1 MCSPCIWRTLVEVC
15 SVSIRYGYLLWP
27 VNVMRVGPRMLFRH
41 TVLFMRVACHPR
53 CWNLPLARLLGFVPF
68 LVRFGF
74 SLRPVIV
81 VRVFFPPRSRGE
93 GFRRGQACFALGLM
107 IPCVGHACYIACCD
121 DVRPWLLHWSIVVL
135 GWLCVG
141 FLSLLCTWPD
151 DSVCWV

>member
-1 MCSPCIWRTLVEVC
+1 MCFLDVLICSCGLRVAPGAGAACSPCIWRTLVEVC

-68 LVRFGF
+68 LVRCGF

-81 VRVFFPPRSRGE
+81 VRVVFLLGAGVKVFVGVKL
-93 GFRRGQACFALGLM
+93 ALHL
-107 IPCVGHACYIACCD
+107 A
-121 DVRPWLLHWSIVVL
+121 
-135 GWLCVG
+135 
-141 FLSLLCTWPD
+141 
-151 DSVCWV
+151 